1 MQKIL
6 ISKKTKMGPFYGEAG
21 IICWLAK
28 MFDFIIKDNRELLNQ
43 FRRENNL
50 FLKIIMKK

>member
-6 ISKKTKMGPFYGEAG
+6 IRKKTKTGSFYGEAG

-50 FLKIIMKK
+50 FLKIIMKE